1 MYISFLW
8 LHPNCSLTWH
18 EDHWILMKLVHKVFR
33 IPHQKF
39 SCSHQPNML
48 PKFKK
53 LQSSQNSS
61 SSINSQIQASSSSSL
76 SLCSTHGCS
85 PFLKFSWSSKQ
96 KISEIVIIRIIIPIA
111 PICIHKCGVGTKC
124 LLSNQL
130 IPPITSYAAEKN
142 IMLRETPTSNTPK
155 CGTAFF
161 MSPESHPQG
170 NMSWFTLTISV
181 QNLSNLWNP
190 AFRIKNWSVDESA
203 AWQLNTE
210 EFLVRV
216 TDGNIIVLGLVSSI
230 GHGDLMHTLILSLQ
244 GEVFT

>member
-1 MYISFLW
+1 MYISLLW
-8 LHPNCSLTWH
+8 LYPNCSLMWH

-39 SCSHQPNML
+39 LLQPSTQYAP

-53 LQSSQNSS
+53 FESSRNSS
-61 SSINSQIQASSSSSL
+61 SSINSQIQASSPSSL

-85 PFLKFSWSSKQ
+85 PPKFSWSSKQ
-96 KISEIVIIRIIIPIA
+96 KISEIVIIRIIILTA
-111 PICIHKCGVGTKC
+111 PICIYNCGVGTKC

-130 IPPITSYAAEKN
+130 IPPITSSAATKF
-142 IMLRETPTSNTPK
+142 IMLRETLTSNTPK

-190 AFRIKNWSVDESA
+190 AFRIENWSVDESA

-210 EFLVRV
+210 EFLGRA
-216 TDGNIIVLGLVSSI
+216 TDGNIVVLGLVSSI

>member
-1 MYISFLW
+1 
-8 LHPNCSLTWH
+8 
-18 EDHWILMKLVHKVFR
+18 
-33 IPHQKF
+33 
-39 SCSHQPNML
+39 ML

-53 LQSSQNSS
+53 LQSSRDSS
-61 SSINSQIQASSSSSL
+61 SSINSQIQASSSSSSS

-96 KISEIVIIRIIIPIA
+96 KISEIVIIRIIITTA
-111 PICIHKCGVGTKC
+111 PICMYKCGVGTKC

-130 IPPITSYAAEKN
+130 IPLITSSAATKF

-161 MSPESHPQG
+161 MSPESHPQA

-190 AFRIKNWSVDESA
+190 VSRIENWSVDESA
-203 AWQLNTE
+203 VWQLNTE
-210 EFLVRV
+210 EFLGRA
-216 TDGNIIVLGLVSSI
+216 TDGNIIVLGWVSSI